1 VILGLAAFWYS
12 LRLTDRQKDRQT
24 EGHTTTAYTAL
35 AERRAVKPN
44 LCVCVCV
51 CVCMSVHA
59 RCNVGMA
66 LDWTT
71 KKAIS
76 GEAQRGTASWTTA
89 LGLVTCKCTCIYNRQ
104 TDIPILYIFV
114 YTLQTLSLTGTLVFR
129 LSLHEITFFQLF
141 PERIQVFAGF
151 YWLSR
156 YFQQTKCSVIL
167 YNNKDILCS

>member
-1 VILGLAAFWYS
+1 MPAF
-12 LRLTDRQKDRQT
+12 DRQT
-24 EGHTTTAYTAL
+24 ERQTDGRTHDNSIY
-35 AERRAVKPN
+35 RASRASRGKTES
-44 LCVCVCV
+44 VCVCV